1 MRTGRTKALH
11 FDIHG
16 RVRIRVDAKAP
27 SATQLQSM
35 LACFATD
42 SEGPADIIVDSQPE
56 PMPEAG
62 LLEHELAYTET
73 SVRFQHDRVQIVR
86 EPEQWRIHGA
96 GELLTSVVPVLDAA
110 MVGQGAAMFHAATMA
125 YNGHAIALPAAG
137 GTGKTSTAAKLM
149 RREGWSFMGDDWAF
163 LAEDGT
169 QLGYAKPMFI
179 KPHHRAI
186 YPHLFEGVRKPLVPS
201 GLSQSVGRL
210 TTVVHPYVIRY
221 PRLADF
227 SRRWSPEHR
236 MVDASSAFPG
246 REVTTSAPLAVAVY
260 IERFEGSRSRIVERT
275 KDWMVDRMIGNFH
288 IEMAG
293 FSQRVVT
300 SLAATSVISWR
311 EHFAAKGVV
320 LSKAL
325 DGRPCYLLQVPSAY
339 TADQASDD
347 IVRFLEELLPSVL
360 DEQS

>member
-1 MRTGRTKALH
+1 MRNGQTQALH

-27 SATQLQSM
+27 AAAQLRSM

-42 SEGPADIIVDSQPE
+42 AEGPADIIIDDQPE

-73 SVRFQHDRVQIVR
+73 SVRFQADRVQVVR
-86 EPEQWRIHGA
+86 APEQWRIHGP
-96 GELLTSVVPVLDAA
+96 GELLTTVVPVLDAA

-125 YNGHAIALPAAG
+125 YRGHAIALPAAG

-163 LAEDGT
+163 LAEDGA

-201 GLSQSVGRL
+201 PLSQSVGRL

-221 PRLADF
+221 PRLAEF

-236 MVDASSAFPG
+236 MVDASRAFPG
-246 REVTTSAPLAVAVY
+246 REVTTSAPLAAAVY
-260 IERFEGSRSRIVERT
+260 IERYEGSRSRIMERT

-293 FSQRVVT
+293 FSQKVVT
-300 SLAATSVISWR
+300 GLAATSVISWR
-311 EHFAAKGVV
+311 EHFAAKGAV

-339 TADQASDD
+339 SADEASDD
-347 IVRFLEELLPSVL
+347 IVRYLEELLPSVL
-360 DEQS
+360 DERA